1 MRQAAVSSIC
11 APRLE
16 SDQQLRPALL
26 ASQVFAP
33 LGLSA
38 CSELARK
45 RADRMDWIVTLAEW
59 EMKAPALNPRRRE
72 SYWTAVELPL
82 ETEFVFIVN
91 TCEERAT
98 QTPARSTAI
107 TTTAMLVDFLGRVDP
122 NLVSSAY
129 VLLRSQSADSDEM
142 KILRLKS
149 ISAGDVEELGWA
161 RVLVIRVEGGAS
173 FTDPDTGDRVKKW
186 VNETEVFNFSTPRV
200 I

>member
-1 MRQAAVSSIC
+1 
-11 APRLE
+11 
-16 SDQQLRPALL
+16 
-26 ASQVFAP
+26 
-33 LGLSA
+33 
-38 CSELARK
+38 
-45 RADRMDWIVTLAEW
+45 MDWIVTLAEW